1 MLCVPA
7 LPYIEACQR
16 TIRLKTYERVSQKST
31 QLRLSHLSAVAVMIA
46 LVGAM
51 FVSLGSAQAA
61 DPKIGDISH
70 TYGFCAYTQDADETA
85 DPPEM
90 DEYTLVTTQ
99 PADDALVNSPVEV
112 TVKTSEDD
120 ALVDID
126 IHCTEDDV
134 RKPFTISPD
143 GTSTPNIAIADPVA
157 ALIVESDQD
166 GVLEGGDTLQVG
178 LYLANWA
185 TANSVAEV
193 TIGTTASELDLAW
206 VQVAGPALLED
217 GEGTGREDLPFLTG
231 TFGTRGI
238 GYVSGILSMTLA
250 KGVPD
255 GEYTV
260 SARLIWDTDDK
271 DSTFGDNANAKGSS
285 CDEEDYNDADP
296 PECVNAKAAVPN
308 DDEVMDIS
316 AKFTIGDAGSDV
328 GSVSLTLANEKEDNP
343 LTTAIE
349 TKAETGTAPAKGG
362 DIWLKASSLTS
373 LGTPTS
379 NSAVKSIT
387 FLAPGA
393 DLEVYD
399 DGSFSGGK
407 VVDHEGELRSTAT
420 LAGANIAEGNPMRD
434 GRGDNSVQVNN
445 PGTHTLWVKVSKE
458 DREPGTV
465 EIYAIVVGDGSSQPS
480 ERVPLIFSGP
490 ATTLELGE
498 ANAVA
503 VGKKTEFSVNAVD
516 AGGNEAGVSQVGFSV
531 KDADGKTVPG
541 SKIEVTQG
549 NTGDSTDTP
558 ADDNPNEVAG
568 IVKTG
573 PQAEPGVY
581 TVTVSLVGSRVSES
595 TEIIV
600 GGKADAVALAADPE
614 TGDAADQTLIKV
626 TATVTDKNGALVVD
640 GTRVEF
646 SALGRNLAPIG
657 PGHAPIE
664 SQIQKQ
670 LVNVAGSGDDPEF
683 EERALTTTVGG
694 ATTKD
699 GEVSVTFI
707 VTGSGTATVNAT
719 TEGGSA
725 SGNLRITTS
734 DTSAGD
740 AMPEEEASVSCL
752 SELSGFATW
761 SCGVEADA
769 SEIFGMVSGRGVT
782 AIHLWNGSTW
792 VRYSVVDGA
801 MVPGSSDFMVTEN
814 DILYISN

>member
-1 MLCVPA
+1 M
-7 LPYIEACQR
+7 
-16 TIRLKTYERVSQKST
+16 
-31 QLRLSHLSAVAVMIA
+31 RLSHLTALAVMIA

-51 FVSLGSAQAA
+51 FVSVGPAQAA

-85 DPPEM
+85 DPPEV

-112 TVKTSEDD
+112 TVKASEDD

-143 GTSTPNIAIADPVA
+143 GTSTPNIAVADPVA

-185 TANSVAEV
+185 TADSVAGV
-193 TIGTTASELDLAW
+193 TIGTSGSNLDLSW

-217 GEGTGREDLPFLTG
+217 GEDTGREDLPFLAG
-231 TFGTRGI
+231 TFATRGI
-238 GYVSGILSMTLA
+238 GYVPGILDMTLA

-255 GEYTV
+255 GQYTV

-271 DSTFGDNANAKGSS
+271 DSTFGGDAANDKGTS
-285 CDEEDYNDADP
+285 CDEEDYTDGDS
-296 PECVNAKAAVPN
+296 PECANALAAVPN
-308 DDEVMDIS
+308 DDEVMEIS
-316 AKFTIGDAGSDV
+316 ATFTIGDAGSDV
-328 GSVSLTLANEKEDNP
+328 GSVSLTLANEREDNP

-373 LGTPTS
+373 LDTPTS

-407 VVDHEGELRSTAT
+407 VVDHEGELRSGAT
-420 LAGANIAEGNPMRD
+420 LASANIAEGSPGRD

-503 VGKKTEFSVNAVD
+503 VGKKTEFSVNAMD
-516 AGGNEAGVSQVGFSV
+516 DGGNEADVSQVGFSV

-549 NTGDSTDTP
+549 NTGDSTDTT

-581 TVTVSLVGSRVSES
+581 TVTVSLVGSRVSET

-600 GGKADAVALAADPE
+600 GGAADNVVLAADPD
-614 TGDAADQTLIKV
+614 TGDAASQTLITV
-626 TATVTDKNGALVVD
+626 TATITDANGALVVD

-646 SALGRNLAPIG
+646 SALGQSIAAIG

-664 SQIQKQ
+664 TQVEKQ
-670 LVNVAGSGDDPEF
+670 LVATGSTDSEGDIEY
-683 EERALTTTVGG
+683 EERTLTTTVGG

-725 SGNLRITTS
+725 SGNLRISTT

-769 SEIFGMVSGRGVT
+769 SEIFDMVSGRGVT
-782 AIHLWNGSTW
+782 ALHLWNGSTW

-801 MVPGSSDFMVTEN
+801 MVPGSSDFMVTKS